1 MRTGGTEEHLFSLL
15 TRRQLYMGDLI
26 EICLHCTYL
35 QWETLL
41 LLFHLVLLKTKIATK
56 PVSLGLQSS
65 VVLGSTNWSL
75 LSVNWA
81 HPMEN
86 QRKERGWQP
95 VLCEYSDQQVLK
107 DWHRSSPVSNFGGLF
122 CLQSI
127 PLYEVW
133 SRLSLRALRKEQM
146 SVGALQNKLWQL
158 FSFSFGH
165 RAFAPVFLI
174 LHWYQFPAVR
184 YEANLNFRGIN
195 CNPGSQFNKY
205 SQVKVKGDFFQPSQ
219 SF

>member
-1 MRTGGTEEHLFSLL
+1 MRMADTEEHLFSLL
-15 TRRQLYMGDLI
+15 TKSLYTGVLI

-35 QWETLL
+35 QMEKPL
-41 LLFHLVLLKTKIATK
+41 LLFQLVLLKRKISTK
-56 PVSLGLQSS
+56 PVWLGLQSS
-65 VVLGSTNWSL
+65 VVLGYANWFL

-81 HPMEN
+81 HPMER
-86 QRKERGWQP
+86 QRKERDWQP

-107 DWHRSSPVSNFGGLF
+107 DWLQSSPVSNFGGLF
-122 CLQSI
+122 YLRSI
-127 PLYEVW
+127 PHYEVW
-133 SRLSLRALRKEQM
+133 SRLSLRAVRKEQM
-146 SVGALQNKLWQL
+146 SVGALQHKLWQL

-165 RAFAPVFLI
+165 RAFAPVCLI
-174 LHWYQFPAVR
+174 LQWYQFPAVS

-205 SQVKVKGDFFQPSQ
+205 SQVKVRGDFFQPSP